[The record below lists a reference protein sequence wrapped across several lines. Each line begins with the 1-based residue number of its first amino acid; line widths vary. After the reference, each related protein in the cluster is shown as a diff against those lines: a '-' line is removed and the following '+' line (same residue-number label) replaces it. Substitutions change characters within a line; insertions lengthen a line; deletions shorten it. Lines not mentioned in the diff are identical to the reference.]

1 MKTDSL
7 FYRLFLEFPQF
18 FFELIGR
25 SPEAASGYQFTS
37 IEVKQ
42 LAFRLDG
49 LFLPTRDEANQ
60 PFYLVEV
67 QFQPD
72 SNLYYRLFSELF
84 LYLRQYQP
92 AQTWNVVIIYPSR
105 KIEREAIVHFGNL
118 LQLSQVRRIYLDE
131 IPEEENYLGIG
142 VVKLVVESE
151 EQVVNSAKRLIQQAQ
166 QQLNDEAVQNNLI
179 DLIETIVVYKLPQ
192 KSRQEIAAMFSLGD
206 LKKTKFYQEAYQE
219 GKQEGKQEGEQEGER
234 KGEMKAKLEAIPELL
249 KEGLTVEQ
257 IAKALKLPLDVIE
270 QVSNN

>member
-18 FFELIGR
+18 FFELIGL

-49 LFLPTRDEANQ
+49 LFLPTTDEPNQ

-72 SNLYYRLFSELF
+72 SSLYYRLFSELF

-92 AQTWNVVIIYPSR
+92 VHPWNVVIIYPSR
-105 KIEREAIVHFGNL
+105 KIEREEIVHFGNL
-118 LQLSQVRRIYLDE
+118 LPLSQVRRIYLNE
-131 IPEEENYLGIG
+131 LGEKENYLGIG

-151 EQVVNSAKRLIQQAQ
+151 EQVANSAKRLIQQAQ
-166 QQLNDEAVQNNLI
+166 EQLNDEAVQSNLI

-192 KSRQEIAAMFSLGD
+192 KSRQEIEAMLGLGD
-206 LKKTKFYQEAYQE
+206 LKETKFYQEAYR
-219 GKQEGKQEGEQEGER
+219 EGEQEGEL
-234 KGEMKAKLEAIPELL
+234 KGKQEGVMEAKLEAIPELL
-249 KEGLTVEQ
+249 KEGLTLEQ
-257 IAKALKLPLDVIE
+257 IARALKLPLEFIQ
-270 QVSNN
+270 QVSNS